1 MAQKDKM
8 TTYRI
13 CRPILGFIYKLY
25 YNPTIIGKENIPED
39 GSIVVVG
46 NHVHIMDQ
54 CNIIIVTKRCLHYM
68 AKKEY
73 FDGPFAWFF
82 KAAGC
87 ISVDR
92 EHHGGTSKEIAVSV
106 LNKGWALGIYPE
118 GTRNS
123 LACKDEKLEESYEL
137 VKDIMTLKKYKKL
150 MKKNM
155 TLVSQY
161 EFLKKLVDS
170 KRITSNGAT
179 FAILD
184 LDNYLR
190 KLLQKGEITYEEY
203 RDNLLLPIKFGT
215 VSIAQ
220 KTGSTIVPYAISGK
234 YHILKNNLTVE
245 FGTPFKVEE
254 NDNLEEANEKLSSS
268 IKDLILKSKGLL
280 K

>member
-1 MAQKDKM
+1 MEKEQHIHGFRIFKGVLGAIF
-8 TTYRI
+8 TVLLRPTY
-13 CRPILGFIYKLY
+13 K
-25 YNPTIIGKENIPED
+25 NKEVIPED
-39 GSIVVVG
+39 GPIIVCG
-46 NHVHIMDQ
+46 NHIHILDQ
-54 CNIIIVTKRCLHYM
+54 CLPILSTKRMLHYM

-82 KAAGC
+82 KASGC

-92 EHHGGTSKEIAVSV
+92 EHHGGNSKEIAVSV

-123 LACKDEKLEESYEL
+123 LACKDEKLLESYEF
-137 VKDIMTLKKYKKL
+137 VKDKLEFKKYKKL

-155 TLVSQY
+155 TLLSQY
-161 EFLKKLVDS
+161 EFLKKLLNDE
-170 KRITSNGAT
+170 RITKEEAKT
-179 FAILD
+179 AILD
-184 LDNYLR
+184 LDNYLID
-190 KLLQKGEITYEEY
+190 LLNKGVITYEEY
-203 RDNLLLPIKFGT
+203 RDNLLLPIKFGA

-234 YHILKNNLTVE
+234 YHIFKNNLMVE
-245 FGTPFKVEE
+245 FGESFKV
-254 NDNLEEANEKLSSS
+254 NADDNLEEVNERLSSE